1 MTWKRLLHSP
11 GVVCRH
17 MTPYFVDLKASKH
30 SDCVSRSCFLFT
42 EIKARS
48 RLDSCGRESFLRDA
62 LIEACY
68 GNKTNIYSWEK

>member
-1 MTWKRLLHSP
+1 MTWKWLLHSA

-17 MTPYFVDLKASKH
+17 MSPDSVDLKASKH
-30 SDCVSRSCFLFT
+30 GDCVSGSCFLLT
-42 EIKARS
+42 EIKTRS

-62 LIEACY
+62 LIETSY